1 MSTYFKEEQ
10 VPLKK
15 NNITISLET
24 KQAESWKILT
34 KEKYNQIWLCSGK
47 RNARTID
54 MPRTRWAYSG
64 KIHRGEIALFP
75 GNRSSTFCVTG
86 AEQGVLH
93 ANCLLPLLCCWKR
106 VFVMTSAISWRNSIS
121 LCPASFCIPRPNIAL
136 ETPWKLQVFL
146 DFLLLHSSP
155 L

>member
-24 KQAESWKILT
+24 KQAKSWKILT
-34 KEKYNQIWLCSGK
+34 KEKYNQIWLCSAK

-54 MPRTRWAYSG
+54 MPRTRWAYSERFIEVKLLCSQEIG
-64 KIHRGEIALFP
+64 ALHIVSLVQYKGFYMQFVYFPSCVVGRG
-75 GNRSSTFCVTG
+75 
-86 AEQGVLH
+86 
-93 ANCLLPLLCCWKR
+93 CLLWPDHFLGKTLLVFALLHSVFQGQICPLLQ
-106 VFVMTSAISWRNSIS
+106 
-121 LCPASFCIPRPNIAL
+121 L
-136 ETPWKLQVFL
+136 FL